1 MAQLREQAQSAI
13 FDYFSTQEMRDSEK
27 IGKLVDANPADLI
40 PFRNHTFKVRDD
52 EDMEK
57 LKESI
62 QEHGILEPALGFW
75 NEDGNLELISGH
87 RRQHVALML
96 GLETM
101 PVLIKPVNRDE
112 ATIIMGESN
121 LQRREKILPSEKAF
135 TYKEMLEAMKRQG
148 KRSDLTYRHE
158 DDKLSRR
165 RSGEILGEAVGESE
179 RQIQRYIR
187 LTNLI
192 QTILDLVD
200 EGRVALKPAVELSY
214 IPANLQQAVF
224 EYYEA
229 NMVTPSH
236 AQAIQFHKLFDK
248 DLLTE
253 DRIYAIL
260 SEEMGNQRAVDNKLV
275 FKNPIIKEMLTK
287 CKDSREREER
297 VIKALKLLEEQEKIM
312 STTQH
317 EDYEL

>member
-148 KRSDLTYRHE
+148 KRTDLTSGTE
-158 DDKLSRR
+158 CQKLNSRK
-165 RSGEILGEAVGESE
+165 ILSDNIGESE
-179 RQIQRYIR
+179 RQIHNYIR

-214 IPANLQQAVF
+214 IPANLQQSVF

-260 SEEMGNQRAVDNKLV
+260 SEEKGNQRAVDNKLV

>member
-40 PFRNHTFKVRDD
+40 PFRNHTFKVKDD

-62 QEHGILEPALGFW
+62 KESGILEPALGFW

-135 TYKEMLEAMKRQG
+135 TYKGMLEAMNRLPGRPKNGGTEFHDFEKG
-148 KRSDLTYRHE
+148 K
-158 DDKLSRR
+158 SRDILADNFGI
-165 RSGEILGEAVGESE
+165 SG
-179 RQIQRYIR
+179 RQIQNYIR

-192 QTILDLVD
+192 QTLLDLVD

-214 IPANLQQAVF
+214 IPANLQQSVF

-260 SEEMGNQRAVDNKLV
+260 SEEKGNQRAVDNKLV